1 MPQKLMD
8 RVFLSVLI
16 AAAVLVGPSLAF
28 LALRLGD
35 AYRVYVNLYTALA
48 AIFATYQCFRVV
60 QRLEGSPSSV
70 VKPWVLTTFGLA
82 AWAVAEIIWL
92 CFIILTGEAPELS
105 VCDILWLSGYLPLAA
120 GLLSLSRPFLDSAKR
135 LGYIKGRLM
144 LLAVLATV
152 YVPLLLLVLWK
163 AATLRSEEMPVFAL
177 DATYVVLDTLVVVVS
192 LTAAMVFSG
201 GVAGLSLRLVAGGFF
216 LFSVSDLL
224 YTLAGV
230 YEFAPADIMYALS
243 YAVIAAGLQVY
254 LEHVLPRTG

>member
-1 MPQKLMD
+1 MLPT
-8 RVFLSVLI
+8 V
-16 AAAVLVGPSLAF
+16 
-28 LALRLGD
+28 
-35 AYRVYVNLYTALA
+35 LA
-48 AIFATYQCFRVV
+48 A
-60 QRLEGSPSSV
+60 
-70 VKPWVLTTFGLA
+70 
-82 AWAVAEIIWL
+82 
-92 CFIILTGEAPELS
+92 
-105 VCDILWLSGYLPLAA
+105 
-120 GLLSLSRPFLDSAKR
+120 
-135 LGYIKGRLM
+135 
-144 LLAVLATV
+144 V

-163 AATLRSEEMPVFAL
+163 AATPRSEEMPVFAL
-177 DATYVVLDTLVVVVS
+177 DDTYVVLDTLMVIVS